1 MWDIFHDKDVINQF
15 HNRHIILSIY
25 SFLLLFHLAKRD
37 EYIYV
42 GNLFNFLT
50 NTSPFILLKKRVI
63 QKRNETKKTDRNIKH

>member
-42 GNLFNFLT
+42 GNLFKFLT

-63 QKRNETKKTDRNIKH
+63 EKRNKTKKTDRNIKH

>member
-1 MWDIFHDKDVINQF
+1 MWNIFHDKDVINQF

-25 SFLLLFHLAKRD
+25 SFLLLFHLAKLD

-63 QKRNETKKTDRNIKH
+63 EKKNKTKKTDRNIKH